1 MLNVKKRLILD
12 ADINFDTTGTGE
24 EVSFFGS
31 DGKPY
36 SGRKINASHMPLT
49 KDTRETVAA
58 ANVDTAIKKL
68 HDKIENFTA
77 GDVLD
82 QDLTITF
89 EAEESAEDIQL
100 KINGQIKN
108 LNGHTLTFVF
118 PASLSQMLYA
128 SITFQDFYNGSLVIT
143 GSSADRKVTIYD
155 QLDINALF
163 KIYRCQCEVVV
174 RYFHFI
180 HQYSLYGVLLES
192 SPAVIVEKC
201 SFSGIAN
208 VDSYAVAKIASNAY
222 LADCEFAEDIE
233 TYPQEEQDSDGMG
246 KYLGEIFAY
255 PASNPPEGAYLLN
268 GQTIYECDKMYPA
281 FWKWLNNAS
290 IRVVDIYTYDEEIA
304 NTGVCGGFVVN
315 SFDGSVRLPKLEN
328 GTLWGSDI
336 VSVGQSLAAG
346 LPNIVGEYSTRAADK
361 MGAMTDEGVAT
372 GAFSIGNKASGNNHP
387 ASASGNASYTLK
399 FSAENSNPIYGN
411 SDTVQPPAIRVSW
424 CIQVYNAATAL
435 SEQES
440 AQLASQM
447 QARAQTDFGNV
458 SDNLDFVVET
468 WRSDDGTS
476 WYRKYRS
483 GWVEQGGKTTL
494 TSTITFPVEFAAEN
508 AYYMQA
514 AYDNNGGRG
523 CAISFE
529 SRTATTT
536 VCRGQWTDDG
546 DVGYTTRK
554 LNVDWYACGKSATET
569 TEE

>member
-49 KDTRETVAA
+49 RDTRETVAA

-155 QLDINALF
+155 QLDLNALF

-208 VDSYAVAKIASNAY
+208 VDSYAVAKIASNTY

-233 TYPQEEQDSDGMG
+233 TYPQEKQESDGMG

-255 PASNPPEGAYLLN
+255 PASIPPEGAYLLN

-281 FWKWLNNAS
+281 FWKWLNSAS

-336 VSVGQSLAAG
+336 ASVGQSLAAG
-346 LPNIVGEYSTRAADK
+346 LPNIVGKFD
-361 MGAMTDEGVAT
+361 GAGNQDGEPE
-372 GAFSIGNKASGNNHP
+372 GAFYSDGSVKGAGTSGSDFILRFDASR
-387 ASASGNASYTLK
+387 
-399 FSAENSNPIYGN
+399 SNPIYGN

-424 CIQVYNAATAL
+424 CIQVFNAANAL

-447 QARAQTDFGNV
+447 QAKAQTDFGNV

-483 GWVEQGGKTTL
+483 GWVEQFGLIGDVATGWI
-494 TSTITFPVEFAAEN
+494 TITLPVEMADANYFIGKMTVATSSDYGSIRGHSVSNLTTTTFEFYN
-508 AYYMQA
+508 SSLYS
-514 AYDNNGGRG
+514 NGG
-523 CAISFE
+523 
-529 SRTATTT
+529 
-536 VCRGQWTDDG
+536 
-546 DVGYTTRK
+546 
-554 LNVDWYACGKSATET
+554 WYVSGKAATET